1 MSRDLSNPGNT
12 LELVRKNDF
21 QFKKRYGQNFLVDRK
36 VLTRIIEGAEIDK
49 NDQVLEIGPGIGTLT
64 AELCR
69 ASGSVK
75 AVEIDRELIPI
86 LKQELSDYDNIDIIN
101 ADIMELDLCGLFKG
115 SYKVV
120 ANLPYYITTPIIMKL
135 FESGAD
141 ISSVTVMV
149 QREVADRMQAKPGGK
164 DYGVLTLS
172 VSYFAEAR
180 IIANVPPNCFVP
192 RPEVSSAVISL
203 RRHERPP
210 VQPKDPE
217 FMFSVIRAAFA
228 QRRKTLV
235 NALSNAPTLGITK
248 EAAASAI
255 ESLGLDARIRGE
267 RLSLFQFSELSD
279 RLREL
284 SQ

>member
-36 VLTRIIEGAEIDK
+36 VLSRIIEGAEIDK

>member
-1 MSRDLSNPGNT
+1 M
-12 LELVRKNDF
+12 
-21 QFKKRYGQNFLVDRK
+21 
-36 VLTRIIEGAEIDK
+36 
-49 NDQVLEIGPGIGTLT
+49 
-64 AELCR
+64 
-69 ASGSVK
+69 
-75 AVEIDRELIPI
+75 
-86 LKQELSDYDNIDIIN
+86 
-101 ADIMELDLCGLFKG
+101 
-115 SYKVV
+115 
-120 ANLPYYITTPIIMKL
+120 
-135 FESGAD
+135 
-141 ISSVTVMV
+141 
-149 QREVADRMQAKPGGK
+149 
-164 DYGVLTLS
+164 
-172 VSYFAEAR
+172 
-180 IIANVPPNCFVP
+180 PPNCFVP

>member
-21 QFKKRYGQNFLVDRK
+21 QFKKRYGQNFLVDKK

-149 QREVADRMQAKPGGK
+149 QKEVADRMQAKPGGK

-210 VQPKDPE
+210 VQPKEPE

>member
-36 VLTRIIEGAEIDK
+36 VLSRIIEGAEIDK

-235 NALSNAPTLGITK
+235 NALSNASALGVTK

-267 RLSLFQFSELSD
+267 RLSLLQFAELSD
-279 RLREL
+279 RLLEL